1 MAGSLRSPLL
11 PLGIAA
17 PASKAGF
24 RSAGGI
30 WFGGASAP
38 SGVTQAG
45 FRDLCGL
52 WFGGASANP
61 IVPPVPNEG
70 VSATPFVSGWK
81 KQKRL
86 DDLEFARLLA
96 RDEEEIVE
104 ILLLITPLL

>member
-1 MAGSLRSPLL
+1 MLAFW
-11 PLGIAA
+11 I
-17 PASKAGF
+17 
-24 RSAGGI
+24 
-30 WFGGASAP
+30 GGA
-38 SGVTQAG
+38 
-45 FRDLCGL
+45 C
-52 WFGGASANP
+52 ANP
-61 IVPPVPNEG
+61 VVPPVPNEG